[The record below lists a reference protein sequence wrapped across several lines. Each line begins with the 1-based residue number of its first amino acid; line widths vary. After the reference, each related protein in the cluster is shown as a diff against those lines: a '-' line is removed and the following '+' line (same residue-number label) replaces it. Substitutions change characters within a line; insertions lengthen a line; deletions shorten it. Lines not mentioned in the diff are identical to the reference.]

1 MSEIG
6 DQILRRVAAALTQV
20 KDERSGEDVVS
31 SGRVRELQV
40 SDEGLVRFRFH
51 LQPEDPGTLV
61 RQARAAAE
69 AVDGV
74 SKVKIDVSL
83 PAASG
88 GARPGGP
95 GGAGPGSPAPSKSPL
110 RAGNV
115 PAPTPVPNL
124 LPTVDRILAVSS
136 GKGGVGKS
144 TVAVNL
150 AVALAAAGHAVGL
163 LDADIYGPNVP
174 MMLGESRKPRVT
186 GEKGSEKIEP
196 LEAHG
201 IRMMSL
207 GLLLEDSQPAIM
219 RGPMISGILKQFLE
233 QVEWGTLDFLIVDMP
248 PGTGDA
254 QLSLVQTV
262 DLDGVVMVTTPQDV
276 STSDVRRAIR
286 MFERVNTPVLGVV
299 ENMSGFRC
307 PCCDTTFD
315 LFGKGGGTELATTMG
330 TAFLGQV
337 PLELAV
343 REGGD
348 RGDPIVLSAPDS
360 AAAVAFRGIVGRVL
374 EELKAERVAPAG

>member
-1 MSEIG
+1 MSQID

-20 KDERSGEDVVS
+20 TDERSGEDVVS

-40 SDEGLVRFRFH
+40 SEEGLVRFRFH

-69 AVDGV
+69 AVEGV

-83 PAASG
+83 PAAG
-88 GARPGGP
+88 GAQTRAQQP
-95 GGAGPGSPAPSKSPL
+95 PSKSPL
-110 RAGNV
+110 RPGNV
-115 PAPTPVPNL
+115 PAPTPAPNL
-124 LPTVDRILAVSS
+124 LPTVDRVLAVSS

-150 AVALAAAGHAVGL
+150 AAALALAGHRVGL

-174 MMLGESRKPRVT
+174 MMLGERRKPRVT
-186 GEKGSEKIEP
+186 GTKGSEMIEP

-201 IRMMSL
+201 VRMMSL
-207 GLLLEDSQPAIM
+207 GLLLEESQPAIM

-233 QVEWGTLDFLIVDMP
+233 QVEWGELDFLIVDMP

-299 ENMSGFRC
+299 ENMSGFVC
-307 PCCDTTFD
+307 PCCDTSFD
-315 LFGKGGGTELATTMG
+315 VFGKGGGAELAAAMETR
-330 TAFLGQV
+330 FLGQV
-337 PLELAV
+337 PLEIAV

-348 RGDPIVLSAPDS
+348 RGEPIV
-360 AAAVAFRGIVGRVL
+360 
-374 EELKAERVAPAG
+374 RVAPESAAGRALRLVADNVLEALDGDQPEDERPGGEGAER